1 VLRKDIK
8 TVGMKQTVRMK
19 EDRIMKKPGEISA
32 FSFAWN
38 GE

>member
-8 TVGMKQTVRMK
+8 TVGMKQAVRKKM
-19 EDRIMKKPGEISA
+19 DRTIKKPGEISA